1 MRRCL
6 IFFSSVD
13 VLKCA
18 QLLEGAV
25 GSCLLLAFFIRNA
38 TKSAAAS
45 TASQRLASFNHQSI
59 ETPVLHPSHFLWRT
73 VIPTKEQ
80 IFEQME
86 MQNYFED
93 VQKNC
98 GLDVVTDGM

>member
-1 MRRCL
+1 MPSFGL
-6 IFFSSVD
+6 
-13 VLKCA
+13 
-18 QLLEGAV
+18 
-25 GSCLLLAFFIRNA
+25 FIRNA

-45 TASQRLASFNHQSI
+45 TASQRLASFNHQPI
-59 ETPVLHPSHFLWRT
+59 ETPVLHPSMLASFLWST